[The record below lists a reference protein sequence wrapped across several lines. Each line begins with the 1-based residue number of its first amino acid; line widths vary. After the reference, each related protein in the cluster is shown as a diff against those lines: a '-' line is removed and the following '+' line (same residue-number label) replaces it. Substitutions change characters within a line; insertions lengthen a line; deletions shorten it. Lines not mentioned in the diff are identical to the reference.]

1 MADKWFIVDAHNQF
15 IPEEAVRKS
24 KGMITDLTVMGPAT
38 MPFRGSMNLEA
49 KLKVMDE
56 VGIDMAVIHMA
67 SLNYLGLEFCQAM
80 NDGNAR
86 LMKEYPGRF
95 IGLAHLP
102 LDGGGSPAALKEV
115 DRAITELGFGGLA
128 LETNTEK
135 TVLGS
140 ESLYPLYEKVS
151 KLDVPIVIHP
161 AFGARPLIPTA
172 MPPGAL
178 LKQAMYQAVNVE
190 IANTNACVEAMF
202 GVLNKFPTIKFL
214 MPHHGGALP
223 IWQGRMMNGFL
234 PDGFKLPP
242 GMPGGGFSPRV
253 PRIRKQLGLDKIWKE
268 LFDKLYFDTSGF
280 QGWMPITESTLL
292 TVRPD
297 RLCFGTDYG
306 FEMLE
311 SVDIKGFVDDI
322 KKLNISEADKRNILG
337 ESVRTLFKLKK

>member
-1 MADKWFIVDAHNQF
+1 MAEKWFVVDAHNQF
-15 IPEEAVRKS
+15 IPGEAVKKS
-24 KGMITDLTVMGPAT
+24 KGMITDLTVMTPAT

-56 VGIDMAVIHMA
+56 AGVDMAVIHMA
-67 SLNYLGLEFCQAM
+67 SLNYLGLEFCKAM

-86 LMKEYPGRF
+86 LMKEYPRRF

-102 LDGGGSPAALKEV
+102 LDGGGSPECLKEV
-115 DRAITELGFGGLA
+115 DRAITELGLGGLA

-140 ESLYPLYEKVS
+140 VALYPLYEKVS
-151 KLDVPIVIHP
+151 KLDIPIVIHP
-161 AFGARPLIPTA
+161 AFGARPGLVAEGTPA
-172 MPPGAL
+172 ERL
-178 LKQAMYQAVNVE
+178 RQAMHQAVNVE
-190 IANTNACVEAMF
+190 IVNTKACVEAMF
-202 GVLNKFPTIKFL
+202 GVLNKFPAIKFL

-223 IWQGRMMNGFL
+223 IRQGRMMNGFL
-234 PDGFKLPP
+234 PIDFKLPP
-242 GMPGGGFSPRV
+242 GAPSGGFAPRV
-253 PRIRKQLGLDKIWKE
+253 PRIRKQMGLDKIWNE

-280 QGWMPITESTLL
+280 QGWMPITEATLL

-306 FEMLE
+306 FEMME
-311 SVDIKGFVDDI
+311 SVDIKGFIDDV
-322 KKLNISEADKRNILG
+322 KKLKISEADKRNILG

>member
-1 MADKWFIVDAHNQF
+1 MAEKWFIVDAHNQF
-15 IPEEAVRKS
+15 IPEEAVKKS
-24 KGMITDLTVMGPAT
+24 KGMITDLTVPGQAAA
-38 MPFRGSMNLEA
+38 PFRGSMNLEA
-49 KLKVMDE
+49 KLQVMDE
-56 VGIDMAVIHMA
+56 AGIDMAVIHMA
-67 SLNYLGLEFCQAM
+67 SLNYLGLEFCKEM
-80 NDGNAR
+80 NNGNAR

-102 LDGGGSPAALKEV
+102 LDTAGSPECLNEV
-115 DRAITELGFGGLA
+115 DRAISGLGLCGLS
-128 LETNTEK
+128 LENHTEK

-140 ESLYPLYEKVS
+140 ESLYPLYEKVT

-161 AFGARPLIPTA
+161 AFGPNPMMTA
-172 MPPGAL
+172 KGTPAEM
-178 LKQAMYQAVNVE
+178 LKHAMHQAVKVE
-190 IANTNACVEAMF
+190 IDNTNACVEAMF
-202 GVLNKFPTIKFL
+202 GVLNKFPAVKFL

-234 PDGFKLPP
+234 PVGFKLPE
-242 GMPGGGFSPRV
+242 GMPVGGIAPRV
-253 PRIRKQLGLDKIWKE
+253 PRVRQQLGLDKIWKE

-311 SVDIKGFVDDI
+311 AVDIKGFIDDI

-337 ESVRTLFKLKK
+337 ESARTLFKLK